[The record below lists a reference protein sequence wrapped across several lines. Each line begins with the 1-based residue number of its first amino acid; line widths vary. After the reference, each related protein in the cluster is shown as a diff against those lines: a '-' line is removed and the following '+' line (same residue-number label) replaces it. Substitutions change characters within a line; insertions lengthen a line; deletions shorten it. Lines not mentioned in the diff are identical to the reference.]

1 MTDTIGFYALLS
13 TTDNK
18 GFVGALLI
26 TDDLGKPE
34 EFRVTYP
41 VKPTALQRQLY
52 GDSLIPHIGVELCG
66 KPLYQ
71 ALKNKPSILLV
82 NDKRFL
88 ALTQSVPC
96 PVAHMERLGDALKL
110 TTSEAG
116 FEKQDHKL
124 QSSSGRFQPLAI
136 TYPQEYT
143 EVQQVHAAQVLQRL
157 FAGVDLIE
165 PFDRISLAFKAL
177 VEQDEKFR

>member
-41 VKPTALQRQLY
+41 VKPTTLQRQLY
-52 GDSLIPHIGVELCG
+52 GDSLIPHIGIELCG

-71 ALKNKPSILLV
+71 ALRNA
-82 NDKRFL
+82 N
-88 ALTQSVPC
+88 
-96 PVAHMERLGDALKL
+96 
-110 TTSEAG
+110 
-116 FEKQDHKL
+116 
-124 QSSSGRFQPLAI
+124 
-136 TYPQEYT
+136 
-143 EVQQVHAAQVLQRL
+143 
-157 FAGVDLIE
+157 
-165 PFDRISLAFKAL
+165 
-177 VEQDEKFR
+177 